1 MAIKSGWFNAIK
13 TVDPETGDISF
24 DRAYDNETM
33 NSFLKGIIRTN
44 GIFSN
49 VGDKLKVT
57 VAEEMTVTV
66 GIGKAM
72 VGNHWVDVTAVE
84 PLTLEPAD
92 VALPRIDA
100 IMLKFDGSYDPE
112 TGRQVSIRVQT
123 GTPMDTPVRPEPIGN
138 YGNKTFDETGGVVE
152 LPLAYITVGRGVTE
166 IKQIDIQDNRG
177 TGQCPYISHLVAG
190 PDEPDVDGYLADLY
204 DKIIRWSQNLT
215 EELNIN
221 TYMSQYFKVVD
232 GGTGVS
238 NSVVLDM
245 AGYIYNPGDVFFV
258 YYNGLLLIRDVEYT
272 ITEGEE
278 YAVLTFTGSM
288 AAGNKLCIQAI
299 KSLVGTPSYINGDD
313 MEY

>member
-1 MAIKSGWFNAIK
+1 MAVKSGWFNAIR
-13 TVDPETGDISF
+13 TVDPETEEVSF
-24 DRAYDNETM
+24 DRVYDNETM
-33 NSFLKGIIRTN
+33 NRFLKGLISTN

-57 VAEEMTVTV
+57 AAEDMTITV

-84 PLTLEPAD
+84 PLTLEDSDIAK
-92 VALPRIDA
+92 PRIDA
-100 IMLKFDGSYDPE
+100 VMLKFDGSYDPE
-112 TGRQVSIRVQT
+112 TGRQVSLYIKK
-123 GTPMDTPVRPEPIGN
+123 GAAIDPPVRPTPTGN
-138 YGNKTFDETGGVVE
+138 YGNETFDETGGVVE
-152 LPLAYITVGRGVTE
+152 LPLAYITVSRGATE
-166 IKQIDIQDNRG
+166 IRQIDIEDNRG
-177 TGQCPYISHLVAG
+177 TGTCPYISHLVVG
-190 PDEPDVDGYLADLY
+190 PDEADVDKYLADLY
-204 DKIIRWSQNLT
+204 DKIIRWSQDLT

-238 NSVVLDM
+238 NTINLDM
-245 AGYIYNPGDVFFV
+245 ANYIYNPGDVFFV
-258 YYNGLLLIRDVEYT
+258 YYNGLLLIRDVDFT

-278 YAVLTFTGSM
+278 YAALTFGGSM
-288 AAGNKLCIQAI
+288 AAGNRLCIQAI